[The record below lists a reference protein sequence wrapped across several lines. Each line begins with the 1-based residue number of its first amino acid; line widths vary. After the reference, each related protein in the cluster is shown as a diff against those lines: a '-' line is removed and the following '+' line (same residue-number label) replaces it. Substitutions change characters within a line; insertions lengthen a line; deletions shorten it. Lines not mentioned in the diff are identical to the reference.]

1 MPTPPQKLGVANVTK
16 DSITIAWTR
25 PDYDGGSRVTSYLID
40 ALEKGQTKWVKCAT
54 VKTMTHTIK
63 SLREGAEYFFR
74 VRAENHAGLSEP
86 KEMIVPVLV
95 KEIHG
100 MSDSRF
106 TVLFVNFANLKFICV
121 CTMKM
126 RSSLQTCFFSSHP
139 QRLQS
144 LT

>member
-1 MPTPPQKLGVANVTK
+1 MCIIKFPTLCVTEVPSPPMKLGVANVTK

-25 PDYDGGSRVTSYLID
+25 PEYDGGSRVTGYLID

-54 VKTMTHTIK
+54 VRTMTHTIK

-74 VRAENHAGLSEP
+74 VSAENHAGLSEP

-100 MSDSRF
+100 IISS
-106 TVLFVNFANLKFICV
+106 FATTF
-121 CTMKM
+121 
-126 RSSLQTCFFSSHP
+126 
-139 QRLQS
+139 
-144 LT
+144 

>member
-1 MPTPPQKLGVANVTK
+1 MIKIFIPVNFAEVPSPPMKLGVANVTK

-25 PDYDGGSRVTSYLID
+25 PEYDGGSRVTGYLID
-40 ALEKGQTKWVKCAT
+40 ALEKGQNKWVKCAT
-54 VKTMTHTIK
+54 VRTMNHTIK

-100 MSDSRF
+100 TISIF
-106 TVLFVNFANLKFICV
+106 TTAFLHF
-121 CTMKM
+121 
-126 RSSLQTCFFSSHP
+126 
-139 QRLQS
+139 
-144 LT
+144 

>member
-1 MPTPPQKLGVANVTK
+1 MFKKNVAIFPTEVPSPPMKLGVANVTK

-25 PDYDGGSRVTSYLID
+25 PEYDGGSRVTSYLID

-100 MSDSRF
+100 MISYA
-106 TVLFVNFANLKFICV
+106 TL
-121 CTMKM
+121 
-126 RSSLQTCFFSSHP
+126 
-139 QRLQS
+139 RL
-144 LT
+144 